1 MKSTSYFHIIIATQ
15 TKPMPKRRKK
25 IVSGISYSS
34 SSSAVS
40 FCLNENHIDNPIATN
55 PITNNT
61 SVTAIPKSTNN
72 YPTMGVG
79 LYNLSFQTITKN
91 NLYLDVEN

>member
-1 MKSTSYFHIIIATQ
+1 VWYISVTRKVLIRKSVVKKI
-15 TKPMPKRRKK
+15 KVRKK
-25 IVSGISYSS
+25 VRYSS
-34 SSSAVS
+34 SSFAVS

-72 YPTMGVG
+72 YPTMCVGV
-79 LYNLSFQTITKN
+79 LI
-91 NLYLDVEN
+91 